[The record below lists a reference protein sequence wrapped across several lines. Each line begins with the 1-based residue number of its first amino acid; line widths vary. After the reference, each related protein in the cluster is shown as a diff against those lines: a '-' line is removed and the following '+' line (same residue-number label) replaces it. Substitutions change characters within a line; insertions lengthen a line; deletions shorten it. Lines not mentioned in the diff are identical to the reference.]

1 MAFSDMRT
9 SARYALLFLALVLMS
24 RVSLG
29 QTGHSLFSSE
39 YKKGNFEQIV
49 STAPAQISRLLK
61 GGRFTEAAQIAVPT
75 CRSLIQFERYDEAL
89 ALTDLFTKRETFQKH
104 SQRSIAS
111 LLFCKASVLRTKKSY
126 SAAFDTLRSA
136 SAVSPNDPATSAG
149 YSFEVGRT
157 FYSQGYDLTA
167 IAWLEKAEQAA
178 LSSGETGIY
187 LDTLRYLSTT
197 WTAKAYYAKA
207 LQYAEKLVDI
217 SSKRNFAHRH
227 RIGLLELAS
236 LLELTGQSHRA
247 RKMYLAG
254 LDYSIKAKANY
265 HSGQFLSA
273 LLLRSLFENDVHSAK
288 AYLAHLTSIDIKKQF
303 TFEQNLGN
311 ALIASAAGNRLLS
324 EEYFSKLDIENNT
337 SEFIVPYW
345 RAAIAE
351 RDLNWNGLLT
361 HADNL
366 RRLSE
371 ANNFLDDLPGIYYKL
386 ALGNFRTG
394 HGRTAR
400 TFALRAISLIEHF
413 RSTTRAN
420 LSISLMDIYH
430 SVYRLLIEIEQSNG
444 DLDLSFKYADALK
457 AGILRS
463 RIDQSVLRPLPE
475 PPRTLH
481 EQLMALSEKRIA
493 GRDTSIEI
501 AALESEFVADL
512 SSVGTEPHN
521 KSQPQLILPDDTAV
535 VSYVFVPSGKLH
547 AFVWES
553 RKPLRIATLAITDEQ
568 VKSLAAETQN
578 KIKNRIFF
586 KADGR
591 RIYEKLLVPLE
602 LRSKQIVIVPDKLLW
617 KIPFHALSPDG
628 NRYVIE
634 TTVISYSPSVEL
646 LRGYLSADKP
656 QRKTIQ
662 IFASDTYNDLKL
674 AHVNAEASQIASM
687 FGVSPHL
694 RASRSDFFRFG
705 ANSDILHFS
714 MHAQT
719 DGEDPL
725 SSFLAFQKGENDP
738 GRLTVNDLLTVR
750 LKPKNLAFLA
760 SCDTTKVHN
769 GEGVISIPWALLGSG
784 SSAVISSQWEAT
796 DKTTK
801 LFATAFYSELLKG
814 QSTSIALQKS
824 AISMINN
831 KELGYHEP
839 YFWAAFN
846 LLGDFR

>member
-29 QTGHSLFSSE
+29 QTGHSLFTSE
-39 YKKGNFEQIV
+39 YKKGNFEQIA

-61 GGRFTEAAQIAVPT
+61 GGRIAEAAQIAVPT
-75 CRSLIQFERYDEAL
+75 CRSLIQLERYDEAL
-89 ALTDLFTKRETFQKH
+89 ALADSFAKGETFQKH

-126 SAAFDTLRSA
+126 SAAFDTLRFA
-136 SAVSPNDPATSAG
+136 LAVSPSDPATSAG

-167 IAWLEKAEQAA
+167 IAWLEKAEQVA
-178 LSSGETGIY
+178 LSSRETGIY

-247 RKMYLAG
+247 RKMYLDG

-273 LLLRSLFENDVHSAK
+273 LLLRSLFENDAHSAK
-288 AYLAHLTSIDIKKQF
+288 AYLAQLTSIDIKKQF

-311 ALIASAAGNRLLS
+311 ALIAGAAGNRLLS
-324 EEYFSKLDIENNT
+324 EEYFSKLDVENNT
-337 SEFIVPYW
+337 SEFILPYW
-345 RAAIAE
+345 RATIAE
-351 RDLNWNGLLT
+351 RDLDWNSLIT
-361 HADNL
+361 HADKL
-366 RRLSE
+366 RKLSE
-371 ANNFLDDLPGIYYKL
+371 ASNFLDDIPGIYYKL
-386 ALGNFRTG
+386 ALGNFRAG
-394 HGRTAR
+394 QGQAAR
-400 TFALRAISLIEHF
+400 TFAIKGLSLVERF
-413 RSTTRAN
+413 RSTSRSN
-420 LSISLMDIYH
+420 LSISLMDVYH
-430 SVYRLLIEIEQSNG
+430 SVYRLLIEIEQSSGNA
-444 DLDLSFKYADALK
+444 DLSFEYSDALK

-475 PPRTLH
+475 PPRTMR

-493 GRDTSIEI
+493 GKDTSIEI
-501 AALESEFVADL
+501 AALEAEFVADL
-512 SSVGTEPHN
+512 SSVGTEPDN
-521 KSQPQLILPDDTAV
+521 KPKPQLMLPDDTAV
-535 VSYVFVPSGKLH
+535 VSYVFVPSGRLL

-553 RKPLRIATLAITDEQ
+553 QKPLRIETLAITDEQ
-568 VKSLAAETQN
+568 VRAIAAETLN
-578 KIKNRIFF
+578 KIQNRIFF

-591 RIYEKLLVPLE
+591 RIHEKLLGPLG

-628 NRYVIE
+628 NRYLIE
-634 TTVISYSPSVEL
+634 TTIVSYSPSVEL
-646 LRGYLSADKP
+646 LGGYLSHEKP
-656 QRKTIQ
+656 KRNTIQ
-662 IFASDTYNDLKL
+662 IFASDTYNNFRL
-674 AHVNAEASQIASM
+674 AHVNREASQIASM
-687 FGVSPHL
+687 FGVSPRL
-694 RASRSDFFRFG
+694 QASKSDFYRS
-705 ANSDILHFS
+705 AASSDILHFS

-725 SSFLAFQKGENDP
+725 SSFLAFQQGKNDP

-750 LKPKNLAFLA
+750 LKPNNLVFLA

-796 DKTTK
+796 DKSTK
-801 LFATAFYSELLKG
+801 LFATAFYAELLKG
-814 QSTSIALQKS
+814 QSTSVALQKS

>member
-1 MAFSDMRT
+1 T
-9 SARYALLFLALVLMS
+9 
-24 RVSLG
+24 
-29 QTGHSLFSSE
+29 
-39 YKKGNFEQIV
+39 KG
-49 STAPAQISRLLK
+49 
-61 GGRFTEAAQIAVPT
+61 
-75 CRSLIQFERYDEAL
+75 
-89 ALTDLFTKRETFQKH
+89 ETLQKH

-126 SAAFDTLRSA
+126 SAAFDILRSA
-136 SAVSPNDPATSAG
+136 SAASPNHPATSAG
-149 YSFEVGRT
+149 YSFEVGRI

-217 SSKRNFAHRH
+217 SSKLNFSHRH

-236 LLELTGQSHRA
+236 VLELTGQTHRA
-247 RKMYLAG
+247 RTMYLAG
-254 LDYSIKAKANY
+254 LNYSIKAKANY

-303 TFEQNLGN
+303 TFEQNLAN
-311 ALIASAAGNRLLS
+311 AMIANTAGNRLLS

-345 RAAIAE
+345 RATIAE
-351 RDLNWNGLLT
+351 RDSDWNGLLT

-371 ANNFLDDLPGIYYKL
+371 ANNFLDDLPGIYSKL
-386 ALGNFRTG
+386 ALGNFRAG
-394 HGRTAR
+394 DGRTAR
-400 TFALRAISLIEHF
+400 TFAHKALSIIERF
-413 RSTTRAN
+413 RSTTRSN
-420 LSISLMDIYH
+420 LSISLMDVYH
-430 SVYRLLIEIEQSNG
+430 SVYRLLIEIEQSGGNA
-444 DLDLSFKYADALK
+444 DLSFKYSEALK
-457 AGILRS
+457 AGVLRS
-463 RIDQSVLRPLPE
+463 RIDLSVLRPLPD
-475 PPRTLH
+475 PPQTLR

-493 GRDTSIEI
+493 GTDTSNDI
-501 AALESEFVADL
+501 AALESKFVEDL
-512 SSVGTEPHN
+512 SSIAVEPHN
-521 KSQPQLILPDDTAV
+521 EPRPHVILPDDTAV
-535 VSYVFVPSGKLH
+535 VSYIFVPSGKLH

-553 RKPLRIATLAITDEQ
+553 RKPLRIVTLAITDEQ
-568 VKSLAAETQN
+568 VKALAAETQN

-591 RIYEKLLVPLE
+591 RIYENLLAPLE
-602 LRSKQIVIVPDKLLW
+602 LTSKRIVIVPDKLLW

-628 NRYVIE
+628 NRYLIE
-634 TTVISYSPSVEL
+634 TNLVSYSPSVEL
-646 LRGYLSADKP
+646 LGKYLSREEPK
-656 QRKTIQ
+656 RRTIQ
-662 IFASDTYNDLKL
+662 IFASDTYNNFRL
-674 AHVNAEASQIASM
+674 AHVNGEASQIASM
-687 FGVSPHL
+687 FAVSPHL
-694 RASRSDFFRFG
+694 QASRNDFFRSA

-750 LKPKNLAFLA
+750 LKPNNLAFLA
-760 SCDTTKVHN
+760 SCDTSKVHN

-796 DKTTK
+796 DKSTK
-801 LFATAFYSELLKG
+801 LFATAFYAELLKG
-814 QSTSIALQKS
+814 QSTSVALQKS

-831 KELGYHEP
+831 KESGYHEP
-839 YFWAAFN
+839 YYWAAFN